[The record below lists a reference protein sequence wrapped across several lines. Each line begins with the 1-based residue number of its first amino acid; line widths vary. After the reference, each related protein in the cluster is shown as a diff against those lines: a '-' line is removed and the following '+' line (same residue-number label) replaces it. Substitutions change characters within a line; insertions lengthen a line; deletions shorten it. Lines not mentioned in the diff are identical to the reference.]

1 MTSIANESELSDELN
16 EETTEFKDELKT
28 NNLTLSI
35 HMPNLNQLDE
45 SKLSFHNK
53 KFNTNTSSSRLLI
66 REKFSAETPGSE
78 TSNAE
83 KV

>member
-1 MTSIANESELSDELN
+1 MTSIANESVLSDELY
-16 EETTEFKDELKT
+16 EEIEELKNELKT

-53 KFNTNTSSSRLLI
+53 KSNTNSSSRLLI
-66 REKFSAETPGSE
+66 REKFSPETPGSE
-78 TSNAE
+78 AAYAE

>member
-1 MTSIANESELSDELN
+1 MTSIANESVLSDELN
-16 EETTEFKDELKT
+16 EEIEELKYELKT
-28 NNLTLSI
+28 NNLTVSI

-53 KFNTNTSSSRLLI
+53 KSNTNSSSRL
-66 REKFSAETPGSE
+66 REKFSPETPGSE
-78 TSNAE
+78 AAYAE

>member
-1 MTSIANESELSDELN
+1 MTSIANESVLSDELN
-16 EETTEFKDELKT
+16 EETKEFKDELKT

-53 KFNTNTSSSRLLI
+53 QFNENSNSSQLLI
-66 REKFSAETPGSE
+66 RENLSSETPGVEAFNSQ
-78 TSNAE
+78 